1 MPPPDPGY
9 GDPNAPVGSSEWAK
23 RWRIGF
29 QSLVKHLPKAPE
41 SSRKLFELGEQHRA
55 WTMLTNE
62 AGVYYRN
69 FDEFCRDGQPWG
81 LGMEPDKFRAYL
93 AAELGEKAADL
104 ATVSPDGRATR
115 EHDEEGKFVPSNH
128 KGNDC
133 PNGGA
138 SDRKAK
144 NLRAILRAPEV
155 VQDLYRE
162 GRISQADAAA
172 MGPKSPTP
180 EQAASIAEARQGL
193 ESLDR
198 QAKPREFRAQAKHV
212 VASTLGRKAADSPLD
227 LLRKAWKKA
236 SAAEK
241 DAFMTEVNE
250 AGW

>member
-93 AAELGEKAADL
+93 AAELGSKAADL
-104 ATVSPDGRATR
+104 ATVSPGSQGERTDLDSTS
-115 EHDEEGKFVPSNH
+115 HINCGKSESTG
-128 KGNDC
+128 K
-133 PNGGA
+133 
-138 SDRKAK
+138 RKAE

-198 QAKPREFRAQAKHV
+198 QAKPREFRAQAKQV

-227 LLRKAWKKA
+227 ILRKAWRKA